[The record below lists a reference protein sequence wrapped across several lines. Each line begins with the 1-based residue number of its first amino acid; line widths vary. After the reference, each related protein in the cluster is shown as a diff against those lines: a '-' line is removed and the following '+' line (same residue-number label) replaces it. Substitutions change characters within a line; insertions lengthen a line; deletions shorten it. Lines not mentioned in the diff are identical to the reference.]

1 MTQLI
6 GISGPLLTLKQREN
20 IGPYE
25 VIIDF
30 EATNDPDTLEK
41 LKELGMSGGRG
52 SYDMSDG
59 ILEITIPTTKYGD
72 MFFYAVLD
80 EDRRI
85 GFVSYGVTIDMDT
98 RRSKVDSH
106 LTIST
111 SDLCHEGGYGDP
123 QTITFSSVGMDLR
136 TATYEDIYGEY
147 EDDLA

>member
-98 RRSKVDSH
+98 GGSKVDGH

-123 QTITFSSVGMDLR
+123 QTITFSSVEMDFK
-136 TATYEDIYGEY
+136 IYN
-147 EDDLA
+147 